1 MLHRFDCAKFTMRIW
16 RRAQREWLFNPRSN
30 RRRTSSPSPEKGSE
44 RTNSGARHRSPAG
57 AGGGEGADD
66 PGVWRTPQPGPIRS
80 IFFWGTALAG
90 IFWPILGQRDPP
102 GPMWWFVRDVLGVG
116 EDRATLVGILLLFLA
131 FVTLILSFV

>member
-57 AGGGEGADD
+57 ADGEEVPDD
-66 PGVWRTPQPGPIRS
+66 PGVADHPDGTDPEHLLLGHGARRHLLADL
-80 IFFWGTALAG
+80 GTARPAR
-90 IFWPILGQRDPP
+90 P
-102 GPMWWFVRDVLGVG
+102 
-116 EDRATLVGILLLFLA
+116 
-131 FVTLILSFV
+131 